1 MGKKKMSLVWDK
13 LNLRWQAEIY
23 RGYLG
28 MALVSLVSREECRV
42 ILARTAGA
50 LRTLKEHLGSVEMW
64 KRRGRKRNQPQ
75 PEE

>member
-13 LNLRWQAEIY
+13 LNLRWQVEIY

-28 MALVSLVSREECRV
+28 MGVVSREECRV

-64 KRRGRKRNQPQ
+64 EKRRGRKRNQPQ